1 MRQGNQHIATKD
13 GSSTLYV
20 PELDETYHSR
30 HGAIQE
36 STHVFIQAGL
46 KHCEAQH
53 ESLKILELGFGT
65 GLNAWLTALY
75 CTQPVKF
82 HSIEKYPVEI
92 ADALALNYPDQL
104 AVETGQAL
112 FEQIT
117 QAEWEKPVQISSRFE
132 LLKIQSDFRSAEL
145 DKDYDLVYWDVFG
158 YRAQPHLW
166 QADLFGKVFD
176 AMKAGGCLVTYSS
189 KGVVRRTME
198 EVGFEVEKLDGPPG
212 KREMVRA
219 WKK

>member
-1 MRQGNQHIATKD
+1 MKQGNQHIATKD

-36 STHVFIQAGL
+36 SMHVFIKAGL
-46 KHCEAQH
+46 QYCEAH
-53 ESLKILELGFGT
+53 HDSLKILELGFGT
-65 GLNAWLTALY
+65 GLNVWLTASH
-75 CTQPVKF
+75 CTKPVKF
-82 HSIEKYPVEI
+82 HSIEKYPVAI

-104 AVETGQAL
+104 DSEAGHEYFELITKAAWEESIGISPL
-112 FEQIT
+112 FELHKT
-117 QAEWEKPVQISSRFE
+117 KA
-132 LLKIQSDFRSAEL
+132 DFRLAHL
-145 DKDYDLVYWDVFG
+145 ATDYDLVYWDVFG

-166 QADLFGKVFD
+166 QADLFGKVF
-176 AMKAGGCLVTYSS
+176 ASMKKGGCLVTYSS

-219 WKK
+219 WKR